1 MSAMIHRS
9 LFAVLVLAAVACA
22 PEQEAPPAET
32 AAVPQPAP
40 VEPYVRPS
48 AEGGELIQGDTVA
61 GLPSWTQQDW
71 EVLEGTVAWAWSNRV
86 DTLPIGERIVAIGE
100 TFVGSPYLP
109 QTLDPPGPE
118 RMIINLRAM
127 DCVTFVENMLALAH
141 FVGEAPRTALDR
153 PEEAMRQYQGML
165 ERIRYR
171 DGRLGGYP
179 SRLHYFTEW
188 LRDNE
193 KRGILTLVTDDLG
206 GVVDAEPITFMS
218 GHRDAYRQ
226 LADQAAYDEIGR
238 IETRLNQTP
247 RVYIPKDQV
256 AAVSDRIQNG
266 DVLALTSTVAG
277 LDVAHTGIAV
287 WKDGQLR
294 LMNAPLVGKT
304 VEISEK
310 NLADRLAGIRSQD
323 GLMVGRPTAAPLAN
337 QN

>member
-1 MSAMIHRS
+1 MRRSTIRS
-9 LFAVLVLAAVACA
+9 LWAGTMVALVACAPA
-22 PEQEAPPAET
+22 PEQEAPPAE
-32 AAVPQPAP
+32 APA
-40 VEPYVRPS
+40 EPYVRPS
-48 AEGGELIQGDTVA
+48 AEGGELIQGDTVP

-71 EVLEGTVAWAWSNRV
+71 EVLRGTVAWAWQNRV
-86 DTLPIGERIVAIGE
+86 DTLPIGQRIVRIGE

-118 RMIINLRAM
+118 RMVINLRAM

-141 FVGEAPRTALDR
+141 FVREAPRTALDQ
-153 PEEAMRQYQGML
+153 PEEAMRRYQGMI
-165 ERIRYR
+165 ERVRYR
-171 DGRLGGYP
+171 DGQLGGYP

-193 KRGILTLVTDDLG
+193 TRGILTLLTDDLG
-206 GVVDAEPITFMS
+206 GVVDPEPITFMS

-226 LADQAAYDEIGR
+226 LVDQAAYDEIGR
-238 IETRLNQTP
+238 IEVRLNRTP
-247 RVYIPKDQV
+247 RHYIPKDQV
-256 AAVSDRIQNG
+256 AAVANRIQDG

-323 GLMVGRPTAAPLAN
+323 GLMVGRPTEAQLLG